1 MVTIFFRCKSP
12 ILSRSIVVAIGCKC
26 EPVIKLISIGLAM
39 RWNVDNTQITKPI
52 IHALPINCHKQN
64 LSRYHNIVTLAK
76 MYLLDLIYIYFTT
89 SVRKIY
95 SMMNSPRSKDI
106 CYTCAK

>member
-26 EPVIKLISIGLAM
+26 EPVIKFISIDLAM
-39 RWNVDNTQITKPI
+39 RWNVDNTQMTKPI
-52 IHALPINCHKQN
+52 IHVLPINCHKQS

-76 MYLLDLIYIYFTT
+76 LYLLDLIYIYFTT
-89 SVRKIY
+89 SVRKRHLI
-95 SMMNSPRSKDI
+95 MNSSRLKHID
-106 CYTCAK
+106 YTCAR